1 MYRTIVP
8 VQTAASLRTA
18 VPVLIAI
25 GLGGLI
31 ASAWLPVPVVT
42 AMAVL
47 TLGVTEVTIDRFGHS
62 AALLTIIAL
71 HSVIY
76 AGLYGL
82 FIGAALH
89 AATSASVAVR
99 GGSPLVDIAISSVP
113 MAVAL
118 QRAVTALR
126 RHLAGTR

>member
-1 MYRTIVP
+1 MHRTFLRLQSVTRSH
-8 VQTAASLRTA
+8 TAGPA
-18 VPVLIAI
+18 LIAI

-31 ASAWLPVPVVT
+31 ASTWLPVPVVT

-47 TLGVTEVTIDRFGHS
+47 TLGVTEVTIDRFGRS
-62 AALLTIIAL
+62 AALLPIIAL

-82 FIGAALH
+82 FIGATLH
-89 AATSASVAVR
+89 AATSAFVAVR

-118 QRAVTALR
+118 QRVVIALR
-126 RHLAGTR
+126 RHLAATR